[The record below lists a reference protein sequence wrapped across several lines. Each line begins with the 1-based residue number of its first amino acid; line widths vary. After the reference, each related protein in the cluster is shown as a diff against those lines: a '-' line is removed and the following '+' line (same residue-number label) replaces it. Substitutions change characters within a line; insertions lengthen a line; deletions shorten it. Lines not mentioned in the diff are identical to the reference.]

1 MHHISNLKS
10 IFLFLVLG
18 KTENES
24 PLKIVSLSFDFDNV
38 EMLALLKDRA
48 EYLKDGK
55 NDRAEAIQDK
65 ITDKKNKDLEKLMR
79 PTRAFIIF

>member
-1 MHHISNLKS
+1 MHYISNLKS
-10 IFLFLVLG
+10 NFLFLVLG